1 MKDEWL
7 TAQKKGGGVCHSP
20 PGKHFMIT
28 QQHVHCLVDN
38 AKNCDVRST
47 DSVGDHKKI

>member
-1 MKDEWL
+1 MEWL
-7 TAQKKGGGVCHSP
+7 IAQKERGWGVSFP

-38 AKNCDVRST
+38 AKNCDVRSN